1 MNTPKIVRKTRPFFR
16 GSNHKE
22 ENYHLEEKAWL
33 RFQMLSMLGKPQVTV
48 LDAFAGSG
56 QVWKRVQALAPHI
69 EIHRLAIE
77 KRKSAAE
84 PDAIVGDNL
93 KVLPTIHLADFDL
106 IDLDAFGF
114 PNKQLAI
121 CADKAPDVPVV
132 TTVIANHYAPTPYDV
147 CDSLGL
153 PRRWVERS
161 ADRPHLL
168 FAKKRWTY
176 WDHYLWSLG
185 YRHTQRL
192 HLADFGY
199 TKRYEILY
207 SPQAWTTLHSTQT
220 R

>member
-1 MNTPKIVRKTRPFFR
+1 MTLCKI
-16 GSNHKE
+16 
-22 ENYHLEEKAWL
+22 
-33 RFQMLSMLGKPQVTV
+33 GKPQVTV

-56 QVWKRVQALAPHI
+56 LVWQRVRELAPDM
-69 EIHRLAIE
+69 EIHRLAVE

-93 KVLPTIHLADFDL
+93 KVLPTLNLKAFDL

-132 TTVIANHYAPTPYDV
+132 TTVIANHYAPTPYPV
-147 CDSLGL
+147 CDSVGL
-153 PRRWVERS
+153 PRRWVERGS
-161 ADRPHLL
+161 DRPHLL

-185 YRHTQRL
+185 YRHVDRL

-199 TKRYEILY
+199 TKRYEVLY
-207 SPQAWTTLHSTQT
+207 STQAWTTLPSTLT
-220 R
+220 E